1 MRFFKSKYRPYE
13 EHIITKF
20 AWLPIRIGWETRWL
34 KKVRIKR
41 YYWISDISGRMYWEN
56 VEFVD

>member
-20 AWLPIRIGWETRWL
+20 AWLPISIGWETRWL
-34 KKVRIKR
+34 EKVRIKR
-41 YYWISDISGRMYWEN
+41 YYWISDISGCMYWEN

>member
-1 MRFFKSKYRPYE
+1 MRFLKSKYRPYE

-20 AWLPIRIGWETRWL
+20 AWLPICIGRETRWL
-34 KKVRIKR
+34 EKVRIKR
-41 YYWISDISGRMYWEN
+41 YYWIGCISGRMHWEN